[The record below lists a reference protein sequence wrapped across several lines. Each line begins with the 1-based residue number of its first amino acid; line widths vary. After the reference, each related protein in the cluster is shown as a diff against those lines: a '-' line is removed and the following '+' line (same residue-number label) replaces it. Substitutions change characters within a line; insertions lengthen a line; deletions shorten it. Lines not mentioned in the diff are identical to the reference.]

1 MKLHSLKNWDLE
13 NQSQCLHTQMQYESI
28 WFQQQ
33 LNERPALVT
42 QFVQERAIHFQV
54 FLIYLNVKVAIVLD
68 LLTKKVFK

>member
-1 MKLHSLKNWDLE
+1 
-13 NQSQCLHTQMQYESI
+13 MQYESI

-68 LLTKKVFK
+68 LLTKKDFK